1 MTPRKIAALAVAG
14 VMLLVTTLIVWD
26 VLVVT
31 DEERLETFADAVT
44 EEITR
49 ENIDLALTYVDPTAQ
64 PVIIEFRHETLR
76 FDKSS
81 ESFETMAR
89 ARLRPYEGTD
99 QHALR
104 KSVEIDGNKGH
115 VSTETFSRR
124 GKVGVEWELRKH
136 GDRWLVSRMSIRR

>member
-1 MTPRKIAALAVAG
+1 MTPRKIAAFAIGGIV
-14 VMLLVTTLIVWD
+14 LLISTLVVWD

-31 DEERLETFADAVT
+31 DEERLEAFADAVT
-44 EEITR
+44 EEVNR
-49 ENIDLALTYVDPTAQ
+49 ENIDLALTYVDPSAQ
-64 PVIIEFRHETLR
+64 PVLIEFRHESQR
-76 FDKSS
+76 FDSSS

-104 KSVEIDGNKGH
+104 KSVEVTGNKGH

-124 GKVGVEWELRKH
+124 GKVGVEWDLRKH